1 MFLKTILL
9 SAVTLLVLVVAT
21 ENRGRPVHQQPVERD
36 QKTFQHIQRILR
48 NNYQRSLRQDQ
59 LRRRNSRMLR
69 PFSKPAVRRPR
80 RIGTGTAESKVGHN
94 TQLSSLFLY
103 NMH

>member
-21 ENRGRPVHQQPVERD
+21 ENRGRPLRQQPVERD
-36 QKTFQHIQRILR
+36 QKTFQHIQSILR

-69 PFSKPAVRRPR
+69 PFSKSAVRRPR
-80 RIGTGTAESKVGHN
+80 RIGTGTAESKVGH
-94 TQLSSLFLY
+94 SLLLY
-103 NMH
+103 KLH